1 LRVLEA
7 ILRRATCIFLVE
19 LRLFSVLEATE
30 PQSRC
35 KSWGGPAAPC
45 PPKPCFEL
53 TLNPHTQT
61 RRMRH
66 PASFKTL
73 DRVGVVAQAQPGMAA
88 LQRRRG
94 HDPSIGSGQVVSCPN
109 KERKDGE
116 INSPLQMEGQRG
128 RSGAAPL
135 QGIGEKGARL
145 SPSTRLLAKRRL
157 IQNRWRK

>member
-1 LRVLEA
+1 VHLSSRTTIVLRPRSNRTAKPMQILGWSSCALPAKTVLRVNSKPA
-7 ILRRATCIFLVE
+7 HADP
-19 LRLFSVLEATE
+19 AY
-30 PQSRC
+30 
-35 KSWGGPAAPC
+35 AAPGQ
-45 PPKPCFEL
+45 FQNL
-53 TLNPHTQT
+53 SQRG
-61 RRMRH
+61 RRGPSTARNGC
-66 PASFKTL
+66 ATKAKS
-73 DRVGVVAQAQPGMAA
+73 
-88 LQRRRG
+88 G